1 MLEEL
6 QLEPPGAVNLQASVT
21 ELKIIAEK
29 RHRFQLFAESMKVAG
44 ELLHMNGITVDKITI
59 YALLTN
65 LTENT
70 AKPFKILLDFANGR
84 YRINAGD
91 EYKLQHLSEKTACP
105 A

>member
-1 MLEEL
+1 MS
-6 QLEPPGAVNLQASVT
+6 PPYDAVNLEASVT

-44 ELLHMNGITVDKITI
+44 ELLHMNAAHGKTVDTITI

-70 AKPFKILLDFANGR
+70 AKPFRILLDFAHGA
-84 YRINAGD
+84 YRIYMQAM
-91 EYKLQHLSEKTACP
+91 SP
-105 A
+105 